1 MRISD
6 WSSDVCSSDLP
17 AGPLLVRAGG
27 IRFLS
32 DGPGHAPTDFR
43 GRGAG
48 FASRCAGVGGVAPTY
63 GGRGRR
69 SGLKPRRLSGRAR
82 ALAHRDAHGRATKV
96 GVTITTGSS
105 GRGRVAYEG
114 GGARGAVTDHNPGG
128 G

>member
-69 SGLKPRRLSGRAR
+69 SGLHPRRLSGGSEEHTSELPSLMRMLYAVVWLEKKNDR
-82 ALAHRDAHGRATKV
+82 NQVTK
-96 GVTITTGSS
+96 S
-105 GRGRVAYEG
+105 
-114 GGARGAVTDHNPGG
+114 
-128 G
+128 